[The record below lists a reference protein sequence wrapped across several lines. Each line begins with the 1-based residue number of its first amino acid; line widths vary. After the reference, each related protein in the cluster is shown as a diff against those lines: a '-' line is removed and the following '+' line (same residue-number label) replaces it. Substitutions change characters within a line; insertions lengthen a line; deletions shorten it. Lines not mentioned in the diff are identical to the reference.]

1 MQLVLESEFTTFLEN
16 ISLLFCV
23 FLFLSSKIL
32 AWNLIFD
39 DVADS

>member
-1 MQLVLESEFTTFLEN
+1 MQLVLESEFTNFLEN
-16 ISLLFCV
+16 ISLLFLLG
-23 FLFLSSKIL
+23 FFLSLKIL